1 MGNIETEVLVV
12 GAGPAG
18 SIAAHQIASSGFEV
32 TLLVRAKFPRDKP
45 CGGGVTVRCES
56 LLPFSIDPVGEDI
69 ISSAEIAL
77 RDEKSIFRESSQTL
91 TNMTQR
97 SKLDAFLAE
106 KAQESGAVFRDSEL
120 VQDIR
125 SLAGDGFSV
134 TTKSGTRIRS
144 KVVLGADLSL
154 IHI

>member
-1 MGNIETEVLVV
+1 MV
-12 GAGPAG
+12 
-18 SIAAHQIASSGFEV
+18 
-32 TLLVRAKFPRDKP
+32 
-45 CGGGVTVRCES
+45 
-56 LLPFSIDPVGEDI
+56 EDI
-69 ISSAEIAL
+69 INSAEIAL

-91 TNMTQR
+91 TYMTQR

-134 TTKSGTRIRS
+134 TTKSGTRILS
-144 KVVLGADLSL
+144 KVVLGADGANAVSYTHLTL
-154 IHI
+154 PTIYAV